1 MRLMIFDL
9 PLHKGNFNQ
18 RITAIQ
24 QIITAQYSPYLV
36 MVPQFKLNS
45 TAAIYAKLD
54 EIISMQGEGIML
66 HHQAAY
72 YRVGRNSKLMKLKR
86 YQDDEAIVIKHF
98 SGKGKYTDQLGAL
111 LVEDKNGLRFK
122 IGSGFTDKER
132 KHPPPIGTTVTFKFV
147 GKTLRGVPR
156 FASYLRIREE

>member
-9 PLHKGNFNQ
+9 PSHKGNFNQ

-24 QIITAQYSPYLV
+24 QIVTAQHSPYLA
-36 MVPQFKLNS
+36 MVQQFKLGS

-54 EIISMQGEGIML
+54 EITLMQGEGLML
-66 HHQAAY
+66 HHQAAH
-72 YRVGRNSKLMKLKR
+72 YRAGRNPKLMKLKK

-132 KHPPPIGTTVTFKFV
+132 KHPPPIGAIITFKYV